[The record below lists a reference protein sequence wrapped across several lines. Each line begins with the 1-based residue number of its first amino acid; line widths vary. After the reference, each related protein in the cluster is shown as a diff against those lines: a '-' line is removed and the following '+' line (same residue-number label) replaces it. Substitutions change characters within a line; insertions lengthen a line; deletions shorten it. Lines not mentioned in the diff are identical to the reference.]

1 MPLIGFLPAHPDY
14 GRAHHM
20 TRRTTIALTLA
31 FALLAAL
38 SLTTVG
44 AAPLGPV
51 PAGAA
56 TATPLTNLAH
66 LDWLGDTITPPAQ
79 ADHTTYRLAEEPS
92 LSVLWTYADLR
103 ADGTYKRLGGGLQPD
118 GTYTQGAFN
127 ADDLSRAAV
136 VYLRHWRL
144 TGSTDSRRHAHGL
157 LRALTY
163 LQTAAGPNIGNVVL
177 WMQPDGT
184 LNPSATPVELPDPSD
199 SDAAYWLARTIWALG
214 EGYADFRTSDPAF
227 AAFLRARLDL
237 AIAAVDREVLD
248 AYGTFHSIDGKQVP
262 AWLIADGGDASS
274 EAMLG
279 LAAYVDAGGGAAA
292 RDTLRKLARGV
303 AMLAGGDARSWPFG
317 AVLPWAMSLSEW
329 HAWGAD
335 MPSGLARAGQALG
348 DPSLVKPAVAD
359 SAIFTPWLLTSG
371 GPDNGRLPTR
381 SDDSQ
386 IAYGADARVEGLF
399 ATADAAGRPG
409 LRTLAG
415 VAASWFFGAN
425 PAGVATYDP
434 ATGITFD
441 GISADGVVNHNSG
454 AESTIHGLLTML
466 ALDAHPMVAPLARTA
481 TIRERVGTTT
491 LQAEDATLTGGAT
504 AVAAGGTG
512 ESQYGGTGY
521 AALANGGSA
530 AFTLPAG
537 LGRSVVLPVVNLQPG
552 STAVTTVRT
561 GDGSQ
566 LGRVASGNIGAQGDS
581 AAPGAL
587 LPVTLPKTLA
597 AGESTLTA
605 TAASSGTDTAMLDAM
620 MLEPAV
626 SRFVLGSGDHA
637 TALLRSADTSATW
650 ATVAVPGH
658 GKLAVEVYDS
668 TGALRERSQP
678 GSAGTLT
685 VNVHVLAGGFTLV
698 RR

>member
-1 MPLIGFLPAHPDY
+1 
-14 GRAHHM
+14 M
-20 TRRTTIALTLA
+20 TRRTITALTLA

-38 SLTTVG
+38 GLTTVG

-51 PAGAA
+51 PAAAA

-66 LDWLGDTITPPAQ
+66 LDWLGDTVTPPEQ
-79 ADHTTYRLAEEPS
+79 ADHTTYRLAEEPT
-92 LSVLWTYADLR
+92 LSVLWTYAELR
-103 ADGTYKRLGGGLQPD
+103 DDGTYKRLGGGLQPD

-144 TGSTDSRRHAHGL
+144 TGSTDSRQHAYGL
-157 LRALTY
+157 LRSLTY
-163 LQTAAGPNIGNVVL
+163 LQTSTGPNQGNVVL

-184 LNPSATPVELPDPSD
+184 LNRSAIPVETPDPSD
-199 SDAAYWLARTIWALG
+199 SDAAYWVARTIWALG
-214 EGYADFRTSDPAF
+214 EGYAAFRTSDPAF

-237 AIAAVDREVLD
+237 SIGAVDREVLD
-248 AYGTFHSIDGKQVP
+248 AYGTFHSIDGKRVP

-279 LAAYVDAGGGAAA
+279 LAAYVDAGGGSAA

-303 AMLAGGDARSWPFG
+303 AMLAGGDARTWPFG
-317 AVLPWAMSLSEW
+317 AVLPFAMSISMW

-348 DPSLVKPAVAD
+348 DSRFVKPAVAD

-371 GPDNGRLPTR
+371 GPDNGRMPTR
-381 SDDSQ
+381 NDGSQ

-425 PAGVATYDP
+425 PAGVAIYDP

-441 GISADGVVNHNSG
+441 GIRPEAVVNHNSG

-466 ALDAHPMVAPLARTA
+466 ALDAHPEVAAIARTA

-504 AVAAGGTG
+504 AVAAGWTG
-512 ESQYGGTGY
+512 EAGYTGSGY
-521 AALANGGSA
+521 AALGNGAGTTFA
-530 AFTLPAG
+530 LPAG
-537 LGRSVVLPVVNLQPG
+537 LGRSVVLPVVNLAPG
-552 STAVTTVRT
+552 STVVTTVRS
-561 GDGSQ
+561 GDGSL

-581 AAPGAL
+581 EAPGAL
-587 LPVTLPKTLA
+587 LPVTLAKTLA
-597 AGESTLTA
+597 AGESRLTA
-605 TAASSGTDTAMLDAM
+605 TAASSGTDTAMLDAI
-620 MLEPAV
+620 MLEPVV
-626 SRFVLGSGDHA
+626 SRFVLGSGQHG
-637 TALLRSADTSATW
+637 TALLRSADTSANW
-650 ATVAVPGH
+650 AIVAVPGH
-658 GKLAVEVYDS
+658 GKLVVEVYDS
-668 TGALRERSQP
+668 TGTLRERSQP
-678 GSAGTLT
+678 GAAGTLT
-685 VNVHVLAGGFTLV
+685 VNVHVLPGGFSLV